1 MYVQLMSSVQGD
13 ASEIFWLFL
22 FTNIRTFTDNFKQF
36 LSLSGIQ
43 CFYTL
48 LNFFG
53 SKKCFSLQQKYN
65 WSYMNP
71 PQLPQS
77 KSMDWFLY
85 DRDLRHE
92 SVKSNK
98 IWQMKRKE
106 HV

>member
-1 MYVQLMSSVQGD
+1 
-13 ASEIFWLFL
+13 
-22 FTNIRTFTDNFKQF
+22 
-36 LSLSGIQ
+36 
-43 CFYTL
+43 
-48 LNFFG
+48 
-53 SKKCFSLQQKYN
+53 
-65 WSYMNP
+65 MNP

-98 IWQMKRKE
+98 IWEMKRKE